1 MPAQKSAL
9 GKGLSALIGEGVSL
23 SANGYIPDL
32 PIDYIV
38 PNPYQPRIEIKPE
51 KLIELADSIRENGI
65 IEPLIVTRKS
75 ESKYE
80 LIAGERRWRA
90 AKLSGMKKVPV
101 VIKEA
106 SAQQMLELAVVENV
120 QRQDLNA
127 LEEAL
132 AFDQLTKMF
141 GMTHDDI
148 SKKVGMSRPAV
159 ANKVRLLTLPE
170 EIKRGLLEDK
180 ISEGHARAL
189 LGLDSV
195 ETMIAAYKVILRDN
209 LSVRAVEEL
218 VRRLARGHK
227 PQTRKD
233 MRIVDEQTT
242 QLEEQLRTR
251 FGKGVSLSRSQKGG
265 KIVIPFTSDD
275 ELNAIVKL
283 VL

>member
-90 AKLSGMKKVPV
+90 AKLSGLKKVPV

-148 SKKVGMSRPAV
+148 AKKVGMSRPAV

-265 KIVIPFTSDD
+265 KIVIPFTNDD
-275 ELNAIVKL
+275 ELSAIVKL